1 MYQRARIYVTRKT
14 IKESFS
20 HWKVLNHPDSS
31 HSPFLILFV
40 CYKFILKKKKGRE
53 GGSQEPDGCDY
64 LGFGYVLLIKIV
76 DK

>member
-1 MYQRARIYVTRKT
+1 MIC
-14 IKESFS
+14 
-20 HWKVLNHPDSS
+20 VLSIHT
-31 HSPFLILFV
+31 
-40 CYKFILKKKKGRE
+40 KKKKKEGGGK

>member
-1 MYQRARIYVTRKT
+1 MICVLSIY
-14 IKESFS
+14 IK
-20 HWKVLNHPDSS
+20 K
-31 HSPFLILFV
+31 
-40 CYKFILKKKKGRE
+40 KKKKGKE

>member
-1 MYQRARIYVTRKT
+1 MICVLSIY
-14 IKESFS
+14 I
-20 HWKVLNHPDSS
+20 
-31 HSPFLILFV
+31 
-40 CYKFILKKKKGRE
+40 KKKKGGGK

>member
-1 MYQRARIYVTRKT
+1 MICVLSIY
-14 IKESFS
+14 IK
-20 HWKVLNHPDSS
+20 
-31 HSPFLILFV
+31 
-40 CYKFILKKKKGRE
+40 KKKKGRE